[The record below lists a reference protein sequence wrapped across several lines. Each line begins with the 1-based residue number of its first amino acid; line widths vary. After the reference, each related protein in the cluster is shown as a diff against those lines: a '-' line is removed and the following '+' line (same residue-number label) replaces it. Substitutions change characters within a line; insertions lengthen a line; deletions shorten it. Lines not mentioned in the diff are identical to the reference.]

1 VSSPGYGEQTGHKKK
16 ELFTMKIFSANIE
29 DLRTL
34 YISDLK
40 KAFDMEQKITDALP
54 TMIDKSTDP
63 QLATAF
69 RDHLRQTEGHV
80 ASVEGLLRRAAAQS
94 DRRC

>member
-1 VSSPGYGEQTGHKKK
+1 
-16 ELFTMKIFSANIE
+16 
-29 DLRTL
+29 
-34 YISDLK
+34 
-40 KAFDMEQKITDALP
+40 
-54 TMIDKSTDP
+54 MIDKSTDP